1 VIVSNGA
8 QACNVF
14 WQVGSSATL
23 GTGSTFKGT
32 IMALAS
38 ISVTTGVDVEGRALS
53 RNGAVTLDTNDFTTP
68 NCATTTTTTSV
79 TASPSTTGGT
89 TTLTATVAS
98 TAVGGASPTEGT
110 VTFTE
115 GGTTL
120 GTAPVNSAGVATL
133 VIPSGAAVVT
143 RAFAG
148 SYNGFLSYGASTAV
162 PISLAVAAAPLVPTP
177 TPTTAVPTLAATGT
191 SDTGALLATSAGLL
205 LVGSALVLFV
215 NRRRRYVGQH

>member
-148 SYNGFLSYGASTAV
+148 SYNGFLSYGAST
-162 PISLAVAAAPLVPTP
+162 P